1 MKIVFVACQE
11 NTWKQDLEKKRNS
24 PPNKE
29 GEFHEAK
36 GEGPCNAMKKLTA
49 FVGHNGVG
57 EFRVKEPSKSAF

>member
-1 MKIVFVACQE
+1 MK
-11 NTWKQDLEKKRNS
+11 TGLGKKRNS

-49 FVGHNGVG
+49 FVGHNGLG